1 MMRAAEYIDGHTL
14 LVLGA
19 GESGVG
25 AALLAKVHGI
35 RVFVSDS
42 GPIADTYRQQLEE
55 AGIPYEG
62 GGHTTEALLQ
72 AAEVIKSP
80 GIPDKAPLIQAFLAK
95 GIAVISEIEFAG
107 RFTQALIIGISGSNG
122 KTTTASLTFHLL
134 RAAGKKVVLAG
145 NVGDSFAASVAS
157 GDHPEVYVLEL
168 SSFQLDGLRNF
179 HIDIAALLNITP
191 DHLDR
196 YDYKMDNYIASKFR
210 ISMNQRADDLFIY
223 FAEDAN
229 LQGGVE
235 KFAVRA
241 RQQAVSLS
249 AIEGSSIRA
258 GAYRYELST
267 TALQGKHNAI
277 NALFAVH
284 MALAAGADPGLLQA
298 ALDSFVP
305 VPHRLEKVAEIGG
318 VTYINDSKA
327 TNVDAVYYA
336 LEAMSKPVVWIAGG
350 QDKGNDYAAL
360 EAVVRERVRALVCL
374 GLDNSKLIAAF
385 APLVETCV
393 ETQSAA
399 AAVEAARQLA
409 RSGEVVLLSPAC
421 ASFDL
426 FKNYV
431 DRGEQFKQAV
441 LSMQKT
447 L

>member
-1 MMRAAEYIDGHTL
+1 MRAAEYIDGQTL
-14 LVLGA
+14 VVLGA

-25 AALLAKVHGI
+25 AALLAKAQGI
-35 RVFVSDS
+35 RVFVSDN
-42 GPIADTYRQQLEE
+42 GPLAESYRQQLEE

-62 GGHTTEALLQ
+62 GGHSTEALLR

-95 GIAVISEIEFAG
+95 GTPVISEIEFAG
-107 RFTQALIIGISGSNG
+107 RYTQARIIGISGSNG

-134 RAAGKKVVLAG
+134 RAAGKEVVLAG
-145 NVGDSFAASVAS
+145 NVGDSFAASVAA
-157 GDHPEVYVLEL
+157 GIHPEVYVLEL

-210 ISMNQRADDLFIY
+210 IAMNQGADDLFIY
-223 FAEDAN
+223 FAEDVN
-229 LQGGVE
+229 LRGGVG
-235 KFAVRA
+235 KFAVQA
-241 RQQAVSLS
+241 KQQPVSLTD
-249 AIEGSSIRA
+249 IDGSRIRV
-258 GAYRYELST
+258 GARTYELST

-284 MALAAGADPGLLQA
+284 MALAAGADPERLQA
-298 ALDSFVP
+298 GLDSFVP
-305 VPHRLEKVAEIGG
+305 VPHRLEKVAEVDG

-336 LEAMSKPVVWIAGG
+336 LEAMTKPVIWIAGG
-350 QDKGNDYAAL
+350 QDKGNDYTVL
-360 EAVVRERVRALVCL
+360 EALVRERVRALVCL
-374 GLDNSKLIAAF
+374 GVDNSKLIAAF
-385 APLVETCV
+385 GPLVETCI
-393 ETQSAA
+393 ETRSAA
-399 AAVEAARQLA
+399 AAVGAARQLA

-426 FKNYV
+426 FTNYV

-441 LSMQKT
+441 RSLKN
-447 L
+447 LA

>member
-1 MMRAAEYIDGHTL
+1 MRAAEYIDGQTL
-14 LVLGA
+14 VVLGA

-25 AALLAKVHGI
+25 AALLAQAKGI
-35 RVFVSDS
+35 RVFVSDN
-42 GPIADTYRQQLEE
+42 GPLADSYRQQLEE

-62 GGHTTEALLQ
+62 GGHSTEALLQ

-80 GIPDKAPLIQAFLAK
+80 GIPDKVPLIQAFLAK
-95 GIAVISEIEFAG
+95 GTPVISEIEFAG
-107 RFTQALIIGISGSNG
+107 RYTQARIIGISGSNG

-134 RAAGKKVVLAG
+134 RAAGKEVVLAG
-145 NVGDSFAASVAS
+145 NVGDSFAASVAA
-157 GDHPEVYVLEL
+157 GNHPEVYVLEL

-210 ISMNQRADDLFIY
+210 IAMNQRADDVFIY

-229 LQGGVE
+229 LQGGVG

-241 RQQAVSLS
+241 RQQPVSL
-249 AIEGSSIRA
+249 ADIDGSRIRA
-258 GAYRYELST
+258 GAYTYELST

-284 MALAAGADPGLLQA
+284 MALAAGADPGCLQA
-298 ALDSFVP
+298 GLDSFVP
-305 VPHRLEKVAEIGG
+305 VPHRLEKVAEVDG

-336 LEAMSKPVVWIAGG
+336 LEAMTKPVIWIAGG
-350 QDKGNDYAAL
+350 QDKGNDYTVL
-360 EAVVRERVRALVCL
+360 EALVRERVRALVCL
-374 GLDNSKLIAAF
+374 GVDNSKLTAAF
-385 APLVETCV
+385 GPLVETCI
-393 ETQSAA
+393 ETRSAA
-399 AAVEAARQLA
+399 AAVAAARQLA

-426 FKNYV
+426 FTNYV

-441 LSMQKT
+441 GSLKN
-447 L
+447 LA